1 MNKPGSSVNWTAGYK
16 KVNSSARR
24 ARTNLS
30 KFSNS
35 LPPRWHI
42 NCISPV
48 LKRRKEM
55 KYIFSIILLSAVFVS
70 GCFYGYTPL
79 VEVTKI
85 NPAVQY
91 PPKDSVAVFWEDGAA
106 FQKNYQQIAFIEVQG
121 DAYADKSALLPLL
134 IKEAAKAGADAVINV
149 KHSYVTRYSGE
160 ALTSIVSGQ
169 DNSHEYI
176 ATALT
181 GVAVKFN

>member
-1 MNKPGSSVNWTAGYK
+1 
-16 KVNSSARR
+16 
-24 ARTNLS
+24 
-30 KFSNS
+30 
-35 LPPRWHI
+35 
-42 NCISPV
+42 
-48 LKRRKEM
+48 M
-55 KYIFSIILLSAVFVS
+55 KYILSITMFSALFVS
-70 GCFYGYTPL
+70 GCFYGFTPL

-85 NPAVQY
+85 NPSLQL
-91 PPKDSVAVFWEDGAA
+91 PEKDSVSVFWEDGAA

-121 DAYADKSALLPLL
+121 DAYADKTELLPLL
-134 IKEAAKAGADAVINV
+134 VKEASKIGADAVINV

-181 GVAVKFN
+181 AVAVRISN